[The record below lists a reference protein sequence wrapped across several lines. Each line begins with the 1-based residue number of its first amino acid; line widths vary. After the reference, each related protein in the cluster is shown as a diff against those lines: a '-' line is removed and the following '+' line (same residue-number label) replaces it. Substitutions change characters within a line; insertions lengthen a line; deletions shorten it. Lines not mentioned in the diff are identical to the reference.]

1 MLDAVCEESSV
12 RERGDWIVERLVC
25 ELFLERLPFA
35 DISAVQDDAT
45 NMLVLEQ
52 VCVLDFE
59 LEPGSVVMLE
69 RAFDDVRLG
78 AAACVG
84 LADAGQDL
92 CEPRPV
98 GQAQ

>member
-25 ELFLERLPFA
+25 ELLLERLPFA

-92 CEPRPV
+92 REPRPV